1 MKITIAALAIVVI
14 FLSGCDSNLLNRDFS
29 IESRDAGAVSSSL
42 SRGIT
47 APEGLKISFR
57 SSDIE
62 FWASGGDFTNLMST
76 LYGSRAGA
84 NVSVSIELSDTADN
98 IVFMPEQVEISS
110 YVMPAFDTSRI
121 YDVAR
126 MDIGA
131 GNINYRMNGSS
142 INIDDNSSVL
152 SSNGSLNANSIV
164 FINRSVLNNVVYIS
178 RTTAGEILGDAM
190 DGAIDSTDYDFGI
203 DTDFIVKFVADNTAD
218 WIDGNLTG
226 TDNAFMDVDG
236 ALFVPFDPI
245 EFSGLTEAG
254 GVKLSLEWDL
264 DNVFTSVDPGTGI
277 YTLDNSA
284 DGTPFNFN
292 VTIDVY

>member
-203 DTDFIVKFVADNTAD
+203 DTDFIVNFVADNTAD

-245 EFSGLTEAG
+245 EFSGLTDAG
-254 GVKLSLEWDL
+254 GVKLSLEWNL
-264 DNVFTSVDPGTGI
+264 DNVFTSVDSST